1 MNEDKDNNWVVG
13 YSATS
18 SNSDNPVSSRNGN
31 RTSNRTSSAGMTK
44 EEKEIIGEMMDL
56 FLDILGKQ
64 HGKGPRER
72 EAKLKELK
80 EKLCG

>member
-1 MNEDKDNNWVVG
+1 MNEDKDKPWVVG
-13 YSATS
+13 YSTS
-18 SNSDNPVSSRNGN
+18 SPDSDSSVSSRNGN
-31 RTSNRTSSAGMTK
+31 RSSNRTSAGMTK

-72 EAKLKELK
+72 EARLLELK